1 MTKENDKR
9 TDNDIQNTTQK
20 TKYRATRT
28 SLKPGFTLRCSGR
41 KTRYCSN
48 SDTCRVILATNP
60 VISHEGEKD
69 RGVLTRSGI
78 YSIYMINRFRYI

>member
-20 TKYRATRT
+20 LNIEQHEPH
-28 SLKPGFTLRCSGR
+28 LKPVLHSGAPEE
-41 KTRYCSN
+41 KTVIVPI
-48 SDTCRVILATNP
+48 TCRVILVTNP

-69 RGVLTRSGI
+69 REVLTRSGI
-78 YSIYMINRFRYI
+78 YSIYMINRLRYI